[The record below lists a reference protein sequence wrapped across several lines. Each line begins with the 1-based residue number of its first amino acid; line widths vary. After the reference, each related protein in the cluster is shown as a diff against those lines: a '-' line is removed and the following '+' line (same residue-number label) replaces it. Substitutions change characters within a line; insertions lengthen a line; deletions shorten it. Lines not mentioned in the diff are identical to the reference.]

1 TIPSYKAEQLSLNMI
16 VWFLIVISGMLFGIF
31 FYMMNVQKIG
41 LYGIL
46 KAIGVKTSYL
56 FRMMW
61 LQMLMITAMALI
73 ISIAF
78 SLGFSY
84 IAPAAMPFHLTIMN
98 MTQLAGIFIVIGLS
112 VRHFLVFKSK
122 KSNHYKQFNQERCN
136 MALFTA
142 DTLRK
147 SFTNGEVEEQV
158 LKGISLSL
166 NKGEITALAGASGS
180 GKSTLL
186 TIAA

>member
-1 TIPSYKAEQLSLNMI
+1 YRIMAMQLVFGPAKNHETGQSGVQACSTKGFLNTIPSYSAGQLSLSMI
-16 VWFLIVISGMLFGIF
+16 VWFLVVISGMLFGIF

-73 ISIAF
+73 ISIAL

-84 IAPAAMPFHLTIMN
+84 IAP
-98 MTQLAGIFIVIGLS
+98 
-112 VRHFLVFKSK
+112 
-122 KSNHYKQFNQERCN
+122 
-136 MALFTA
+136 
-142 DTLRK
+142 
-147 SFTNGEVEEQV
+147 
-158 LKGISLSL
+158 
-166 NKGEITALAGASGS
+166 
-180 GKSTLL
+180 
-186 TIAA
+186 